1 MRIYVYWQIVMGEGK
16 RSENSIFSWAI
27 SPPNECVDEARNNRT
42 VRTSVAHALKISC
55 NKSSSLND
63 KSQ

>member
-1 MRIYVYWQIVMGEGK
+1 MGEGK

-27 SPPNECVDEARNNRT
+27 SPPNECVDEARNNKT